1 MGLRFEWDQRKADSN
16 LRKHGVSFQEATSV
30 FADTLSITIP
40 DPDHSASEARFLD
53 LGLSHRNRLL
63 VLSHTERGEVIRII
77 SARRASQS
85 ERKNYENKT
94 Y

>member
-16 LRKHGVSFQEATSV
+16 LKKHGVSFQEAASV
-30 FADTLSITIP
+30 FADALSITIP
-40 DPDHSASEARFLD
+40 DPDHSASEVRFLD

-63 VLSHTERGEVIRII
+63 VISYTERGKIIRII
-77 SARRASQS
+77 SARRASRS
-85 ERKNYENKT
+85 EQKYYENKT

>member
-1 MGLRFEWDQRKADSN
+1 MGLRFVWDQRKADLN

-40 DPDHSASEARFLD
+40 DPDHSASETRFLD

-63 VLSHTERGEVIRII
+63 VVSYTERGKIIRII
-77 SARRASQS
+77 SARRASPS
-85 ERKNYENKT
+85 ERKDYENKT

>member
-1 MGLRFEWDQRKADSN
+1 MGLQFVWDQRKADLN

-40 DPDHSASEARFLD
+40 DPDHSASETRFLD

-63 VLSHTERGEVIRII
+63 VVSYTERGKIIRII

-85 ERKNYENKT
+85 ERKDYENKT